1 MKSTR
6 NTQIHH
12 LVPRYR
18 KGNYA
23 QSTSSR
29 ASLHRQ
35 RKVRMLYIPCMKVGQ
50 NDVKALTNLE
60 DHRKALVSPLLNMRG
75 IERHL
80 NDFLANWG
88 EHPYLMDVS
97 RSPLDI
103 AIDVIAERDLHN
115 PTNHFE
121 NKRIWFSEVKAQ
133 NNSLIPVVSW
143 LDTDS
148 SRDIIQL
155 ANRLLAEFETIAIR
169 VICPAEIAG
178 ASWDRAINILDAISN
193 PKNILV
199 ILDFGDRSPI
209 STINGGTLD
218 HILSSLDTYGA
229 NNVTLIS
236 SSFPSQ
242 KPQSGSSSTAICH
255 DIAWQAEA
263 KQLNDSINLI
273 YGDYA
278 GTNPGAAVEYIP
290 GMAVIPFA
298 SYYVPNEWWLKRLGR
313 DKEFENYVQLARD
326 IRQLPDYHG
335 DDFCW
340 ATREYGRISQT
351 NERYGNNGV
360 WNGLRANQ
368 HICATLQFLQHEG
381 GGDNISIDDIF

>member
-1 MKSTR
+1 
-6 NTQIHH
+6 
-12 LVPRYR
+12 
-18 KGNYA
+18 
-23 QSTSSR
+23 
-29 ASLHRQ
+29 
-35 RKVRMLYIPCMKVGQ
+35 MLYIPCMRVGQ
-50 NDVKALTNLE
+50 NDVKALINLE
-60 DHRKALVSPLLNMRG
+60 DTRKELVSPLLNMRG

-80 NDFLANWG
+80 NDFLTGWG
-88 EHPYLMDVS
+88 DYPYLMDLS

-103 AIDVIAERDLHN
+103 ASDLIGERDLHN
-115 PTNHFE
+115 PNNHFE
-121 NKRIWFSEVKAQ
+121 NKRNWFAEVKAK

-143 LDTDS
+143 LDTDNT
-148 SRDIIQL
+148 RDVIQL
-155 ANRLLAEFETIAIR
+155 ANLLLGNFNIIAIR
-169 VICPAEIAG
+169 VVCPAGIVG
-178 ASWDRAINILDAISN
+178 PSWDRAINILDAISA
-193 PKNILV
+193 PEKILV

-218 HILSSLDTYGA
+218 HILSALKNYEVHGT
-229 NNVTLIS
+229 TLIS

-255 DIAWQAEA
+255 DIVWQAEA
-263 KQLNDSINLI
+263 KQLNGSINLI

-278 GTNPGAAVEYIP
+278 GTSPGAAVEYIQ

-298 SYYVPNEWWLKRLGR
+298 SYYTPNEWWLKRLGR

-351 NERYGNNGV
+351 SERYGNNGV

-368 HICATLQFLQHEG
+368 HICATLQFLQHEDD
-381 GGDNISIDDIF
+381 GDNVSIDDIF

>member
-1 MKSTR
+1 
-6 NTQIHH
+6 
-12 LVPRYR
+12 
-18 KGNYA
+18 
-23 QSTSSR
+23 
-29 ASLHRQ
+29 
-35 RKVRMLYIPCMKVGQ
+35 MLYIPCMKVGQ
-50 NDVKALTNLE
+50 NDVKALINLE
-60 DHRKALVSPLLNMRG
+60 EHRKELTSPLLNMRG

-80 NDFLANWG
+80 NDFLTDWG
-88 EHPYLMDVS
+88 DHSYLMDIS

-103 AIDVIAERDLHN
+103 ASDVIAERDLHN
-115 PTNHFE
+115 PNNHFE
-121 NKRIWFSEVKAQ
+121 NKRNWFSEIKVQ

-143 LDTDS
+143 LDTDN
-148 SRDIIQL
+148 SRDVIQL
-155 ANRLLAEFETIAIR
+155 SRVLLTDFETIAIR
-169 VICPAEIAG
+169 VICPSEIVG
-178 ASWDRAINILDAISN
+178 PSWERAIHILDATPN
-193 PKNILV
+193 PESIIV

-218 HILSSLDTYGA
+218 HSFSILETYGVHS
-229 NNVTLIS
+229 VTLVS

-242 KPQSGSSSTAICH
+242 KPQSGSTSTAICH
-255 DIAWQAEA
+255 DIVWQAEA
-263 KQLNDSINLI
+263 KQLNDSIKLI

-278 GTNPGAAVEYIP
+278 GTYPGAAVEYIP

-298 SYYVPNEWWLKRLGR
+298 SYYIPNEWWLKRLGR

-368 HICATLQFLQHEG
+368 HICATLKFLQHEHN
-381 GGDNISIDDIF
+381 GDNISIDDIF

>member
-1 MKSTR
+1 
-6 NTQIHH
+6 
-12 LVPRYR
+12 
-18 KGNYA
+18 
-23 QSTSSR
+23 
-29 ASLHRQ
+29 
-35 RKVRMLYIPCMKVGQ
+35 MKVGQ
-50 NDVKALTNLE
+50 NDVKALINLE
-60 DHRKALVSPLLNMRG
+60 EDRKILVSPLLNMRG

-80 NDFLANWG
+80 NDFLAGWG
-88 EHPYLMDVS
+88 DHPYLMDIS

-103 AIDVIAERDLHN
+103 ANDVIAERELHN
-115 PTNHFE
+115 PANHFE
-121 NKRIWFSEVKAQ
+121 NKRIWFSEVKTK

-143 LDTDS
+143 LDTDNA
-148 SRDIIQL
+148 RDIIQL
-155 ANRLLAEFETIAIR
+155 ANRLLTEFSTIAIR

-178 ASWDRAINILDAISN
+178 ASWERAINILDAISN
-193 PKNILV
+193 PEKILV
-199 ILDFGDRSPI
+199 VLDFGDKSPVA
-209 STINGGTLD
+209 TINGGTLD
-218 HILSSLDTYGA
+218 HILSRLDTYGVRS
-229 NNVTLIS
+229 VTLIS

-263 KQLNDSINLI
+263 KQLNDSVNLI

-278 GTNPGAAVEYIP
+278 GTTPGAAVEYIP

-298 SYYVPNEWWLKRLGR
+298 SYYAPNEWWLKRLGR

-351 NERYGNNGV
+351 NERYGNNGT

-368 HICATLQFLQHEG
+368 HICATLQFLQHADD
-381 GGDNISIDDIF
+381 GDNVSIDDIF